1 MDVILIGCSHLVTYF
16 NIRIYFKSSSDQ
28 MMPTQSMPQKGNHDS
43 QERYSYVYVGTLV
56 SVDIIDILTK
66 NSFFVMR
73 QRRRIRKRVIM
84 T

>member
-1 MDVILIGCSHLVTYF
+1 
-16 NIRIYFKSSSDQ
+16 